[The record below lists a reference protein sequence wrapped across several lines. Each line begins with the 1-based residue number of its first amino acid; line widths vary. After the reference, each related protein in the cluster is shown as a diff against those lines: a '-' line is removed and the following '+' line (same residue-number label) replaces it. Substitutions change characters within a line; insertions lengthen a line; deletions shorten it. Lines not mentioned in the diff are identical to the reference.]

1 MSAVIAI
8 IGGTGKEGRG
18 LGARWARA
26 GHRLLLGSRDPNR
39 AQQAAAELSE
49 QSGVEVSG
57 GANKDVA
64 AAAEIVVLAAPFDG
78 LAQTLEGMRDELA
91 GKLVISAVVPM
102 RVEEGRFSIEEVPQG
117 SAAQAVGSLLPG
129 SRVGAAFHTV
139 SAKSLR
145 DLDHA
150 LDEDVPVVA
159 DDEADRQT
167 ILGLCADI
175 GARGVAVG
183 PLNLAH
189 YVESQSAVLASVNKL
204 NRTQAGLRFTGL
216 P

>member
-1 MSAVIAI
+1 VSAVIAI

-64 AAAEIVVLAAPFDG
+64 AAAEIVVLATPFDG
-78 LAQTLEGMRDELA
+78 LAQTLESMRDELA

-102 RVEEGRFSIEEVPQG
+102 RVEEVPQG

-159 DDEADRQT
+159 DDEADRET